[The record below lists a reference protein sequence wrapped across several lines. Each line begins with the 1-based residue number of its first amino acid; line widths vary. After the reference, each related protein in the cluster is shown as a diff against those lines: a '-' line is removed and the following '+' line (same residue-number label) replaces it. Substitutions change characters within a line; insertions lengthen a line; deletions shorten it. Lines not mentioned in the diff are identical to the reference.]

1 MKIISFHKNINKS
14 MFLIRF
20 LFGTTIFCLVNASHD
35 NYREEL
41 VNALT
46 KYVET
51 HHNGD
56 FLVAFKYFDKNKD
69 NHIDRLELNLAL
81 KNWSRKY
88 VYKNSLG
95 KWYYESYGYKPE
107 DDVLSFDE
115 LVVASFDQAI
125 HTNENLTKYI
135 TLELCRL

>member
-20 LFGTTIFCLVNASHD
+20 LFWATMFCLVNGSHD
-35 NYREEL
+35 NHREEL

-56 FLVAFKYFDKNKD
+56 FLVAFQNFDKNKD
-69 NHIDRLELNLAL
+69 HHINRLELNLAL
-81 KNWSRKY
+81 KKIGVGNMFTRTRW
-88 VYKNSLG
+88 VNG
-95 KWYYESYGYKPE
+95 IMNIMDIKPQ
-107 DDVLSFDE
+107 DDFLSFDE

-125 HTNENLTKYI
+125 NTNKI
-135 TLELCRL
+135 

>member
-81 KNWSRKY
+81 KKIGVGNMFTRTRW
-88 VYKNSLG
+88 VNGIMNLMDI
-95 KWYYESYGYKPE
+95 KPG

-125 HTNENLTKYI
+125 HTNKI
-135 TLELCRL
+135 